1 MAIVCQIV
9 VVVSRLLRT
18 VHSLLSLCEWG
29 FDQDAQRV
37 LGHQGVL
44 DALGPNGQAFA
55 GELQQALQG
64 TLHLLQGR
72 ECKKLLFEPLEAL
85 HVSCLIPS
93 TSS

>member
-1 MAIVCQIV
+1 M

-37 LGHQGVL
+37 LSRQVF
-44 DALGPNGQAFA
+44 DALGPNGEAFA
-55 GELQQALQG
+55 FELQRAIEG

-72 ECKKLLFEPLEAL
+72 DCEKLLFEPLEAVKL
-85 HVSCLIPS
+85 RNY
-93 TSS
+93 